1 MDLSVETSIRA
12 IEQVQWDLCF
22 RGDVESWAYYLAVEE
37 SDIPGFEWRYFTL
50 RDSGRLLAAVP
61 AFITE
66 YRLETTAQGHWKRWI
81 GRLNGIVPN
90 LMSLRMICFG
100 SPVTEICQIGF
111 APGLCPERREK
122 LLRRLFDGLERYAA
136 QVGISL
142 MAIKDVAAADVDL
155 VGQCLKDRYH
165 RLAGLPT
172 AVLPLPFADS
182 EAYLR
187 SLSRATRKDM
197 RRKLRA
203 ATGIVIERSSHI
215 DAVLPEVAALYDET
229 HGRSELQ
236 FEYLPPA
243 YFANVLK
250 RLGDRA
256 SCFLYR
262 HAGELVAFN
271 IVLHNRERLVD
282 KFLGMRQAV
291 ARQYNLYFL
300 SWMTNVEYCL
310 ANGIPL
316 YQSGQ
321 ALYEP
326 KRRLGSRMVENHIFF
341 RHRNSL
347 VNGVLRVAG
356 RLLHPTDF
364 DTGNKVR
371 PREAA

>member
-1 MDLSVETSIRA
+1 
-12 IEQVQWDLCF
+12 
-22 RGDVESWAYYLAVEE
+22 
-37 SDIPGFEWRYFTL
+37 
-50 RDSGRLLAAVP
+50 
-61 AFITE
+61 
-66 YRLETTAQGHWKRWI
+66 KRWI
-81 GRLNGIVPN
+81 ERLNRIVPN
-90 LMSLRMICFG
+90 LTSLRLACFG
-100 SPVTEICQIGF
+100 SPVTETCQIGL
-111 APGLCPERREK
+111 APGLSRESRET
-122 LLRRLFDGLERYAA
+122 LLRRLFDGLERHAA
-136 QVGISL
+136 ELGISL
-142 MAIKDVAAADVDL
+142 VAAKDVAATDIDL
-155 VGQCLKDRYH
+155 VRPCLEGRYH

-172 AVLPLPFADS
+172 AALPLPFADS

-197 RRKLRA
+197 RRKLKSV
-203 ATGIVIERSSHI
+203 TGVAIERSRHI

-229 HGRSELQ
+229 RRRSALQ

-243 YFANVLK
+243 YFANVLN
-250 RLGDRA
+250 RLGDCA

-262 HAGELVAFN
+262 HDGKLVAFN

-282 KFLGMRQAV
+282 KFLGMRQVV

-341 RHRNSL
+341 RHRNAL
-347 VNGVLRVAG
+347 INGALRVAG
-356 RLLHPTDF
+356 QLL
-364 DTGNKVR
+364 
-371 PREAA
+371 

>member
-1 MDLSVETSIRA
+1 MELSVEQSIRA

-22 RGDVESWAYYLAVEE
+22 RGDVESWGYYRAVEE
-37 SDIPGFEWRYFTL
+37 SDVPGFEWRYFTL
-50 RDSGRLLAAVP
+50 RESGRLLAAVP

-66 YRLETTAQGHWKRWI
+66 YRLATTVQGRWKRWI
-81 GRLNGIVPN
+81 ERLNTIVPN
-90 LMSLRMICFG
+90 LTSLRLACFG
-100 SPVTEICQIGF
+100 SPVTEICHIGF
-111 APGLCPERREK
+111 APGLCPDRKEM
-122 LLRRLFDGLERYAA
+122 LLRRLFEGLEAHAA
-136 QVGISL
+136 QLGISL
-142 MAIKDVAAADVDL
+142 VAIKDVAAADVGL
-155 VGQCLKDRYH
+155 VMQCLKGRYQ
-165 RLAGLPT
+165 RIAGLPT
-172 AVLPLPFADS
+172 AVLPLPFANS

-197 RRKLRA
+197 RRKLRT
-203 ATGIVIERSSHI
+203 ATAIAVERSRNI
-215 DAVLPEVAALYDET
+215 DTVLPEVAALYDET
-229 HGRSELQ
+229 RGRSELQ

-250 RLGDRA
+250 HLDDRA

-262 HAGELVAFN
+262 RDGELVAFN

-291 ARQYNLYFL
+291 ARKYNLYFL

-326 KRRLGSRMVENHIFF
+326 KRRLGSQIVENYIFF
-341 RHRNSL
+341 RHRNAL
-347 VNGVLRVAG
+347 VNGALRVAG
-356 RLLHPTDF
+356 QLLHPTDF
-364 DTGNKVR
+364 DTGSKVS